1 VAIRTRPRTNPYRA
15 SFAHRLP
22 FAHLAHAAQR
32 YSRYAVEEEERRKHV
47 RARADSTARS
57 APILLRDV
65 PRLIIAAIPVVRDA
79 ANQVPLGSWLR
90 LALWLMLSITASY
103 AELLGPWLIA
113 TATYL
118 VWRFG
123 FSDRE
128 AGEESAYTVF
138 NRGLRALP
146 GQLRA
151 EDVQRDMLMGVGGA
165 M

>member
-1 VAIRTRPRTNPYRA
+1 M
-15 SFAHRLP
+15 
-22 FAHLAHAAQR
+22 
-32 YSRYAVEEEERRKHV
+32 

-128 AGEESAYTVF
+128 EGEESAYTVF